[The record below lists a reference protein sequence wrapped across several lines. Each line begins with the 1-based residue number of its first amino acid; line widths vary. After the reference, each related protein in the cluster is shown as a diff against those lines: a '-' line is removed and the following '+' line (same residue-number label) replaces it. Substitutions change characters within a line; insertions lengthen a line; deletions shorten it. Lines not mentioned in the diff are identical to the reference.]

1 MLLRFRASLACSG
14 SVGGQLQSAELLR
27 CFRFSAG
34 EGIVLVAWL
43 SPSALERALS
53 WKCVFLMIDV
63 CDRHRYLNSI
73 IPDFNSGLYSVFTF

>member
-1 MLLRFRASLACSG
+1 MLLRFRASRACGG
-14 SVGGQLQSAELLR
+14 SVSGQLQSAELPG

-43 SPSALERALS
+43 SLSALERALS

-63 CDRHRYLNSI
+63 CD
-73 IPDFNSGLYSVFTF
+73 FNFSLYSVFIF